1 VGSLELV
8 VFTKIIQFQ
17 NLHLVCG
24 TQEIGSRKGNS
35 EDVDVLDVE
44 ADVPDAPDAEA
55 AEEDAPDAPDAPD
68 AEAAKEDAEAAKE
81 DAPDVPDA
89 EADGL
94 DTAPPKT
101 KSKLAVS

>member
-1 VGSLELV
+1 MGSLELV

-55 AEEDAPDAPDAPD
+55 AEEDAPDVPDAPD
-68 AEAAKEDAEAAKE
+68 APDAEAAKE

>member
-1 VGSLELV
+1 MGSLELV

-55 AEEDAPDAPDAPD
+55 A
-68 AEAAKEDAEAAKE
+68 KEDAEAAKE